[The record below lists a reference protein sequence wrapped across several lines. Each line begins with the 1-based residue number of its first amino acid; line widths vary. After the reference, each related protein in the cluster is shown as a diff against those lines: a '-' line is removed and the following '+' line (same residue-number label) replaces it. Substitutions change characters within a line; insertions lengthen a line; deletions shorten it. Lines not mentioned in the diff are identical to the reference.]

1 MPHPKVKISD
11 DSGNTVAVDTSGASN
26 ALKVALVDSAS
37 IDIGDVSILA
47 GDGTAITNTVSGR
60 LDVTLDS
67 NSGVFAEDVAHSD
80 GDKGIHILAIKD
92 TLMTPAIPPA
102 GLDGDYLSLRTDKGG
117 ALWARLSTTNA
128 AGSLSKPI
136 GHSEDDA
143 YSGGDGGIMALS
155 VRSNTAASTSGAD
168 GDYQPLITDTNG
180 RLHVIDVSTAAAL
193 SGSEI
198 QVDVVAALPV
208 GNNPIGKVGHNITGI
223 LSDDNPTVGTSAEA
237 ITTDGVDGAASC
249 KRMDIM
255 AHPSN
260 TGEIWVGDAAITT
273 NGLNGGIRLLPGD
286 VYSIDI
292 DNTGDIY
299 VIATV
304 DGENVS
310 YNYFT

>member
-180 RLHVIDVSTAAAL
+180 RLHVIDDSAGNGTFNSYAQFTAATSPTAL
-193 SGSEI
+193 TDSSNGVNGTETAAKEVII
-198 QVDVVAALPV
+198 QADFDNSAYIMV
-208 GNNPIGKVGHNITGI
+208 GD
-223 LSDDNPTVGTSAEA
+223 S
-237 ITTDGVDGAASC
+237 GAAA
-249 KRMDIM
+249 D
-255 AHPSN
+255 
-260 TGEIWVGDAAITT
+260 T
-273 NGLNGGIRLLPGD
+273 NGIRLNAGDTIILP
-286 VYSIDI
+286 IADI
-292 DNTGDIY
+292 ADIY
-299 VIATV
+299 IDASAGSQRVYVTVIK
-304 DGENVS
+304 
-310 YNYFT
+310 